1 MDRVLHE
8 AKREGS
14 TAADTLRSLA
24 DRYLPMGP
32 SSDADYPLYRGL
44 QREDLDAPFSKNEGE
59 RRCALDAQ
67 TREAIMVSP
76 IPHNVHPQHNVGR
89 RRARAA
95 ALLKTVA
102 GDPQS
107 VTFVD
112 AAQYGSSDRFV
123 AIVVDYRG
131 DLLNAAS
138 VRGSSPAL
146 AEQ

>member
-1 MDRVLHE
+1 
-8 AKREGS
+8 
-14 TAADTLRSLA
+14 
-24 DRYLPMGP
+24 
-32 SSDADYPLYRGL
+32 
-44 QREDLDAPFSKNEGE
+44 
-59 RRCALDAQ
+59 
-67 TREAIMVSP
+67 MVSP

-95 ALLKTVA
+95 ALLKFVA

-123 AIVVDYRG
+123 AAVVDYRG
-131 DLLNAAS
+131 NLLNAAS
-138 VRGSSPAL
+138 VRGSSSAL